1 MSPPVVLAPGTL
13 APGAPPI
20 RERVDPSI
28 DLEAEIAHLKRERNA
43 VILAHYYQDSEIQD
57 LADFV
62 GDSLGLSQQ
71 AAKTK
76 ADVIAFC
83 GVHFMAE
90 TAKIL
95 NPNRVVVMPDTDA
108 GCSLADRCP
117 ASAFAEW
124 LEDYPGHEVV
134 SYINTSAAVKAL
146 STVICTSS
154 NAVRVVNSIPKATPI
169 VFAPDRHLGLWVE
182 KQTGREMVLW
192 PGFCV
197 VHEQFT
203 ARRLLAMRETRPDA
217 EIIAHPECEDP
228 VLSIADFIGS
238 TTALLEH
245 VKKSPKKAF
254 IVATEMGILHPMRRA
269 RPDAWI
275 EGAPPDSGCSCATC
289 PYMRLNTMEK
299 LYLCLRD
306 LRPAIEIEESL
317 RLRALAPIT
326 RMLSL
331 G

>member
-1 MSPPVVLAPGTL
+1 MTVPAPFA
-13 APGAPPI
+13 APA
-20 RERVDPSI
+20 RKTVDPRL
-28 DLEAEIAHLKRERNA
+28 DLEAEIARLRRERNA
-43 VILAHYYQDSEIQD
+43 VVLAHYYQDSEIQD

-95 NPNRVVVMPDTDA
+95 NPRKTVVLPDLDA

-117 ASAFAEW
+117 PDAFEAW
-124 LEDYPGHEVV
+124 LAQYPGHEVV
-134 SYINTSAAVKAL
+134 SYINCSAAVKAL
-146 STVICTSS
+146 STIICTSS
-154 NAVRVVNSIPKATPI
+154 NAVRVVSSIPKHVPV
-169 VFAPDRHLGLWVE
+169 VFAPDRHLGRWVE
-182 KQTGREMVLW
+182 KQTGRKMVLW

-203 ARRLLAMRETRPDA
+203 ARRILALRAKHPQA
-217 EIIAHPECEDP
+217 EVIAHPECEEA

-245 VKKSPKKAF
+245 VKKSPKKSF
-254 IVATEMGILHPMRRA
+254 LVATEMGILHAMRKA
-269 RPDAWI
+269 RPDAEI
-275 EGAPPDSGCSCATC
+275 VGAPPDSGCECATC

-299 LYLCLRD
+299 LYLALRD
-306 LRPAIEIEESL
+306 LEPQIDVPEPI
-317 RLRALAPIT
+317 RLRALKPLE
-326 RMLSL
+326 RMLAL